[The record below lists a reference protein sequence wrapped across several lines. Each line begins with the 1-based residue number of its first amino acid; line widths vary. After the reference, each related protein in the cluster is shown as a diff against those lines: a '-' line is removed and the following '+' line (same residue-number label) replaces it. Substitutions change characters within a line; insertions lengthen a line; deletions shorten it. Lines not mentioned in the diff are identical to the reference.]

1 MSPAND
7 NLAKECT
14 CKQILAIASVPKQPW
29 MQPREL
35 SLALKLGTIFENL
48 DFPFYVGGEQK

>member
-35 SLALKLGTIFENL
+35 SLALKRGTIFENL
-48 DFPFYVGGEQK
+48 DFPFLCRR

>member
-35 SLALKLGTIFENL
+35 SLALKRGTILKIWTFL
-48 DFPFYVGGEQK
+48 FM